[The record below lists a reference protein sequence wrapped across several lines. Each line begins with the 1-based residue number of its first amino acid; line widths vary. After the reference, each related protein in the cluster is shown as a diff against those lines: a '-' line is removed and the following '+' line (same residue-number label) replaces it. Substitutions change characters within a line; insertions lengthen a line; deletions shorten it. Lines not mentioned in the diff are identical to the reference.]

1 MVRYHL
7 KEKYWMF
14 LATISGALVIKIGSS
29 DPLEKQYKKR
39 RGSLTLLIPNA
50 GLGEAYQKDK
60 QRS

>member
-1 MVRYHL
+1 VR
-7 KEKYWMF
+7 
-14 LATISGALVIKIGSS
+14 TVDDGAIIQKIGF
-29 DPLEKQYKKR
+29 PTPQEKQHKKR

>member
-1 MVRYHL
+1 MS
-7 KEKYWMF
+7 
-14 LATISGALVIKIGSS
+14 T
-29 DPLEKQYKKR
+29 DPQNRNAQKR